1 LKFRRDLIRSF
12 EENVNRF
19 VTYLGTALVF
29 LLFAIILTQVVARM
43 FRSAFPWAEEA
54 AQFILV
60 CIVFIGA
67 AVVERDDSHV
77 RVDFLVELLPYRIK
91 KITKLLSRIL
101 LLFALICV
109 FYGISLLAPYVVNLT
124 SPGGQIPL
132 WWMYLLVGIGVAW
145 WIVHSIYSLY
155 VVIVSRDSINKGEE

>member
-1 LKFRRDLIRSF
+1 MKFRRSLIRSF
-12 EENVNRF
+12 EENVNRA

-29 LLFAIILTQVVARM
+29 LLFLIIVTQVAARM
-43 FRSAFPWAEEA
+43 FRSAFPWAEES

-77 RVDFLVELLPYRIK
+77 KVDFLVELLPPGPKR
-91 KITKLLSRIL
+91 ITKLVSRVL
-101 LLFALICV
+101 LLFALICIL
-109 FYGISLLAPYVVNLT
+109 YGISLLAPYVVNLT

-132 WWMYLLVGIGVAW
+132 WWMYLLVGIGVIW

-155 VVIVSRDSINKGEE
+155 LVIVSGDSKKKGKE